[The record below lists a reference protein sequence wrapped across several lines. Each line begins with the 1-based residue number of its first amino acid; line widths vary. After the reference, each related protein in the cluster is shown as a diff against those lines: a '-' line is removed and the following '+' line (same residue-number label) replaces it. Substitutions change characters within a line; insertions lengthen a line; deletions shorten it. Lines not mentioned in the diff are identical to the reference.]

1 MALII
6 SATLSICAIVIVI
19 TLVVQRKR
27 QMEEAGKEE
36 EGDKW
41 EIKRE
46 DVVIGAELGS
56 GCFGTVYKG
65 TLKDSRQVY

>member
-6 SATLSICAIVIVI
+6 CATLGICAIVIVI

-27 QMEEAGKEE
+27 QMEEAGKKE